1 MFVQILKEGAEGALM
16 ISGRAP
22 GRGDSFC
29 EGPEVCRS
37 LLC

>member
-1 MFVQILKEGAEGALM
+1 MFVQILKEGAEGAL